1 MSVLLKRSIEAVA
14 PAADI
19 ALLARKFELLR
30 GLPLDS
36 ITKPLEL
43 LADAL
48 VLEDHGGKTLA
59 ATMHESAQPLGWVLD
74 YATQLAAAL
83 AELHRCGVVHRGL
96 RPQAVLVEGP
106 ARRIRLADFSDAAR
120 GAAEA
125 AAPLP
130 ERLYGSR
137 LAYAAPEYSGRIGDG
152 CDYRSDFYSL
162 GVVLYELLCH
172 RLPFDGA
179 DPLALIHAHVAK
191 VPMAPAELD
200 PALPLA
206 LSQIVM
212 KLLAKAPEERFQ
224 SEQALQRDLMRCRQ
238 EWSRHGRVLPF
249 EIGTRDVPEQFSV
262 PRRLYGRDAER
273 ALLVSAFERAREG
286 RARLLLV
293 AGYAGVGK
301 TTLIRELHEP
311 AARAQGLFV
320 SGKFEQ
326 LSGDAPYRALT
337 QALRQLVQ
345 RLLAEPAPQLARR
358 RERLTRALG
367 DNVPAVAALIPEL
380 AALLGV
386 ARPLPPPSP
395 LPPAEAN
402 NRLRLAF
409 QNFIASQASAEQ
421 PLVLFL
427 DDLQWAD
434 SASLQLLESMLSSPA
449 LRHLLLVGAYRDN
462 EVEPGHPLLATVA
475 ALQDAGLAIERLDL
489 APLALPALTQ
499 LTADTLHVAAGEAAP
514 LAELLLAKTAGNP
527 FFTTQFLMSLH
538 RDGLIAFDAE
548 HASWGCTI
556 ERVAAAGTTD
566 NVADLMSRKI
576 DRLAPVTQ
584 GVLTLAACV
593 GHRFDARTLAVVSEQ
608 SLQAALSDLAEA
620 QLEGLIVAE
629 DEHAFAFLHDRVQQ
643 AAYARIAPE
652 RRPHVHLSVGR
663 LLLAQRE
670 QGAAHDEQLFDIV
683 SHLNQG
689 AALIESSAERL
700 ELARLNLGAGRKA
713 RQTSAFGS
721 ALAYF
726 GAGIGLLRE
735 SHWHSHYELAFA
747 LWFEAAQC
755 RYLSGDF
762 DGAEQ
767 AMAMLLQHAE
777 GPLDRAAVFGLR
789 MVQYENMARYADAL
803 ASAREGLALFDMV
816 LPENDAH
823 KEVALAQEVATIE
836 TLIRKRTIASLIE
849 LPPMHDAGMRM

>member
-1 MSVLLKRSIEAVA
+1 MLCHARRKGDGTNVLLKRPLEAA
-14 PAADI
+14 ASGADI
-19 ALLARKFELLR
+19 ALLEREFELLR
-30 GLPLDS
+30 SLPLDS
-36 ITKPLEL
+36 ITKPHEL
-43 LADAL
+43 LTDAGRCTL
-48 VLEDHGGKTLA
+48 VLEDHGARTLA
-59 ATMHESAQPLGWVLD
+59 ALMRESAPPLGWVLD

-130 ERLYGSR
+130 ARLYRSR
-137 LAYAAPEYSGRIGDG
+137 LAYAAPEYSGRIGHG

-162 GVVLYELLCH
+162 GVLLYELLYG
-172 RLPFDGA
+172 RLPFDSA
-179 DPLALIHAHVAK
+179 DPLALIHAHVARL
-191 VPMAPAELD
+191 PPAPAEID
-200 PALPLA
+200 PALPLP

-212 KLLAKAPEERFQ
+212 KLLAKAPEERYQ
-224 SEQALQRDLMRCRQ
+224 SEQALQRDLTRCRQ
-238 EWSRHGRVLPF
+238 EWGRHGRVLPF
-249 EIGTRDVPEQFSV
+249 EIGARDVPEQFSV

-273 ALLVSAFERAREG
+273 ALLYAVFERARQG

-345 RLLAEPAPQLARR
+345 RALAEPAPQLARR
-358 RERLTRALG
+358 RHRVASALG
-367 DNVPAVAALIPEL
+367 DNVSTVAALIPEL
-380 AALLGV
+380 AALLG
-386 ARPLPPPSP
+386 AAGPLPPPSP

-434 SASLQLLESMLSSPA
+434 AASLQLLESMLSSPA

-462 EVEPGHPLLATVA
+462 EVEPGHQLLATVA
-475 ALQDAGLAIERLDL
+475 ALQDAGVPIERVDL

-499 LTADTLHVAAGEAAP
+499 LTADTLHVAADAAAP

-538 RDGLIAFDAE
+538 RDGLIAFDTE
-548 HASWGCTI
+548 HASWGCRI

-608 SLQAALSDLAEA
+608 SL
-620 QLEGLIVAE
+620 
-629 DEHAFAFLHDRVQQ
+629 
-643 AAYARIAPE
+643 
-652 RRPHVHLSVGR
+652 
-663 LLLAQRE
+663 
-670 QGAAHDEQLFDIV
+670 
-683 SHLNQG
+683 
-689 AALIESSAERL
+689 
-700 ELARLNLGAGRKA
+700 
-713 RQTSAFGS
+713 
-721 ALAYF
+721 
-726 GAGIGLLRE
+726 
-735 SHWHSHYELAFA
+735 
-747 LWFEAAQC
+747 
-755 RYLSGDF
+755 
-762 DGAEQ
+762 
-767 AMAMLLQHAE
+767 
-777 GPLDRAAVFGLR
+777 
-789 MVQYENMARYADAL
+789 
-803 ASAREGLALFDMV
+803 
-816 LPENDAH
+816 
-823 KEVALAQEVATIE
+823 
-836 TLIRKRTIASLIE
+836 
-849 LPPMHDAGMRM
+849 